1 MKIFLFF
8 LLSSAGWTNLDKLGQ
23 MWTNLDKVGQNC
35 VDFGE
40 RMCYDI
46 NVPRK
51 AQGLFSKNAEQL
63 LERHVEI
70 VPLFCYKER
79 RKKK

>member
-1 MKIFLFF
+1 M
-8 LLSSAGWTNLDKLGQ
+8 DKLGQ

-63 LERHVEI
+63 FRATRRNRAA
-70 VPLFCYKER
+70 LFVTKKEEKR
-79 RKKK
+79 NDASSPAKKRL

>member
-1 MKIFLFF
+1 
-8 LLSSAGWTNLDKLGQ
+8 

-63 LERHVEI
+63 
-70 VPLFCYKER
+70 F
-79 RKKK
+79 

>member
-1 MKIFLFF
+1 METNPPFTSNTARQKRNWTSRENFFIFPAFERR
-8 LLSSAGWTNLDKLGQ
+8 LDKLGQ

-40 RMCYDI
+40 RMWYDI

-63 LERHVEI
+63 
-70 VPLFCYKER
+70 F
-79 RKKK
+79 